1 MKPKNAILVVLALT
15 VVAALYFAGRDAKR
29 SEPVPA
35 PAPVA
40 QQPAAPQLTG
50 TPETRVPPFHP
61 SAEAARPLPKIL
73 PAEQFS
79 IPVVARAYRAAQR
92 IPEVLAQQPCYCWC
106 DKYGH
111 GSLVDCFATEHG
123 AG

>member
-1 MKPKNAILVVLALT
+1 MRAKNLILGVLIVT
-15 VVAALYFAGRDAKR
+15 VGVALYFGGRESKR
-29 SEPVPA
+29 DEPVPA
-35 PAPVA
+35 AA
-40 QQPAAPQLTG
+40 EQQPTGQQAVVAPKL
-50 TPETRVPPFHP
+50 RVPPFRP

-79 IPVVARAYRAAQR
+79 IPVVAQAYRAARR

>member
-1 MKPKNAILVVLALT
+1 MKPKNVILIALAVTIVVT
-15 VVAALYFAGRDAKR
+15 LYFAGRESKP
-29 SEPVPA
+29 SELA

-40 QQPAAPQLTG
+40 QQPVAALEP
-50 TPETRVPPFHP
+50 RVPPYHP
-61 SAEAARPLPKIL
+61 SAEAARPLPRTL
-73 PAEQFS
+73 PPERFS
-79 IPVVARAYRAAQR
+79 IPVVAQAYRVAQR

-111 GSLVDCFATEHG
+111 SSLVDCFASEHG